1 MGSPPHRGMRLP
13 PGSLRYHRDRIRG
26 KTRGTMTGTLGANPD
41 QLRSL
46 AQHCGTG
53 AQSLL
58 DISAG
63 VSAVINN
70 PGFWKGSDADR
81 TRQQWNTVLRLQ
93 ILSASASLDRAKSE
107 LLEQAADQE
116 RTSSDADGPGG
127 PGGSGGPGGPGM
139 TPAGWPGQTHSP
151 GEDANVPGPDWLLG
165 PDSPFR
171 DGWDIYQL
179 IKAFPNI
186 RAGLFDIGAMLTPAL
201 RGGFLDPTAW
211 TGLRSSNMLS
221 GFFNTSSDL
230 FDGNWH
236 TALNLTEGSRAF
248 AAFDGL
254 GKGLGVVGT
263 GLDLYDTVVHW
274 NEGDKGAAAY
284 SGVKTALGI
293 ASFAPPPVGTV
304 AMVASGALAIYDN
317 VPVVQDAVNAVGGA
331 IADTAGD
338 VGGAI
343 ADGADAVGDF
353 FGF

>member
-1 MGSPPHRGMRLP
+1 
-13 PGSLRYHRDRIRG
+13 
-26 KTRGTMTGTLGANPD
+26 MTETLGANPD
-41 QLRSL
+41 QLRSF
-46 AQHCGTG
+46 AQQCGTG

-81 TRQQWNTVLRLQ
+81 TRQHWNTVLRMQ
-93 ILSASASLDRAKSE
+93 ILSASTTLERAKSE

-116 RTSSDADGPGG
+116 RTSTDTGSGGSGNGNGGGQGGSDSPSTTPAGG
-127 PGGSGGPGGPGM
+127 PGQEQIPGDPN
-139 TPAGWPGQTHSP
+139 AL
-151 GEDANVPGPDWLLG
+151 GPDWLLG

-186 RAGLFDIGAMLTPAL
+186 RAGVFDIGAMLTPAL
-201 RGGFLDPTAW
+201 RSGFLDPTAW
-211 TGLRSSNMLS
+211 TALRNSNMLS

-236 TALNLTEGSRAF
+236 TALNLAEGSRAF
-248 AAFDGL
+248 AAFDVL

-263 GLDLYDTVVHW
+263 GLDLYDTINHL
-274 NEGDKGAAAY
+274 NNGDTGDAIY
-284 SGVKTALGI
+284 SGVKTALGV

-317 VPVVQDAVNAVGGA
+317 VPVVHDAVNAVGGA
-331 IADTAGD
+331 IADTAED

-343 ADGADAVGDF
+343 ADGAEAVGDF

>member
-1 MGSPPHRGMRLP
+1 
-13 PGSLRYHRDRIRG
+13 
-26 KTRGTMTGTLGANPD
+26 MTGTLGANPD

-58 DISAG
+58 DISAS
-63 VSAVINN
+63 VSAVVNN

-81 TRQQWNTVLRLQ
+81 TRQQWNTVLRMQ
-93 ILSASASLDRAKSE
+93 ILSASTSLDRAKSE

-127 PGGSGGPGGPGM
+127 PGAPGM
-139 TPAGWPGQTHSP
+139 TRAGNQERAPLP
-151 GEDANVPGPDWLLG
+151 GEDVPGPDWLLG

-201 RGGFLDPTAW
+201 RSGFGDPAAW
-211 TGLRSSNMLS
+211 TAFRNSNMLS
-221 GFFNTSSDL
+221 GFFNTSGDL

-248 AAFDGL
+248 TAFDIL

-263 GLDLYDTVVHW
+263 GLDLYDTINHL
-274 NEGDKGAAAY
+274 NNGDTGDAIY
-284 SGVKTALGI
+284 SGAKTALGV
-293 ASFAPPPVGTV
+293 ASFFPPPVGTV

-317 VPVVQDAVNAVGGA
+317 VPVVHDAVNAVGGA
-331 IADTAGD
+331 IADTAED
-338 VGGAI
+338 VGGALV
-343 ADGADAVGDF
+343 DGAEAVGDF

>member
-1 MGSPPHRGMRLP
+1 
-13 PGSLRYHRDRIRG
+13 
-26 KTRGTMTGTLGANPD
+26 MTGTLGANPD

-58 DISAG
+58 DLSAS

-81 TRQQWNTVLRLQ
+81 TRQQWNTVLRMQ
-93 ILSASASLDRAKSE
+93 ILSASTSLDRAKTE
-107 LLEQAADQE
+107 LMEQAADQE
-116 RTSSDADGPGG
+116 RTSSDYDGPGG
-127 PGGSGGPGGPGM
+127 PGTPGGPGM
-139 TPAGWPGQTHSP
+139 TPTGGPGRTPIP
-151 GEDANVPGPDWLLG
+151 GEGGNVPGPDWLLG

-179 IKAFPNI
+179 IKAFPNM

-201 RGGFLDPTAW
+201 RGGFADEAAW
-211 TGLRSSNMLS
+211 LALRDSNVLS

-230 FDGNWH
+230 FDGKWH
-236 TALNLTEGSRAF
+236 TAFNLAEGSRAF
-248 AAFDGL
+248 AAFDAL

-263 GLDLYDTVVHW
+263 GLDLYDTVTNIV
-274 NEGDKGAAAY
+274 EGDTGGAIY
-284 SGVKTALGI
+284 SGVKTALGV

-317 VPVVQDAVNAVGGA
+317 VPVVHDAVNAVGGA
-331 IADTAGD
+331 IADTAED

-343 ADGADAVGDF
+343 ADGAEAVGDF

>member
-1 MGSPPHRGMRLP
+1 
-13 PGSLRYHRDRIRG
+13 
-26 KTRGTMTGTLGANPD
+26 MTGTLGANPD

-46 AQHCGTG
+46 AQHCSTG

-58 DISAG
+58 DISSS
-63 VSAVINN
+63 VSAVVNN
-70 PGFWKGSDADR
+70 PGFWKGTDADQ
-81 TRQQWNTVLRLQ
+81 TRQRWNTVLRMQ
-93 ILSASASLDRAKSE
+93 ILSASTSLERAKSE

-127 PGGSGGPGGPGM
+127 PGAPGAPGM
-139 TPAGWPGQTHSP
+139 TPAGDQGRTPLP
-151 GEDANVPGPDWLLG
+151 GEDVPGPDWLLG

-179 IKAFPNI
+179 IKAFPNM

-201 RGGFLDPTAW
+201 RSGFLDPEAW
-211 TGLRSSNMLS
+211 TAFRSSNMLS
-221 GFFNTSSDL
+221 GFFNTSGDL

-248 AAFDGL
+248 AAFDVL

-274 NEGDKGAAAY
+274 NEGDEGAAAY
-284 SGVKTALGI
+284 SGVKTVLGL

-317 VPVVQDAVNAVGGA
+317 VPVVHDAVNAVGGA
-331 IADTAGD
+331 IADTAED
-338 VGGAI
+338 VSGALS
-343 ADGADAVGDF
+343 DGAEAVGDF